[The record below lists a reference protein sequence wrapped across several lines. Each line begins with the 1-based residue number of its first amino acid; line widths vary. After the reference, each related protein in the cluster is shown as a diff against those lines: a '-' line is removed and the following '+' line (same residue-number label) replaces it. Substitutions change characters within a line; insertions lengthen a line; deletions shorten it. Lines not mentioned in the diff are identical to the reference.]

1 MVERV
6 AGILTR
12 AGMLLVALAILASAG
27 YGYVYITDHPH
38 VRAGEVTSDP
48 GHGPLERD
56 VDQAAARDAERTPGS
71 ASASPAAA
79 GAAPSASVTATA
91 TKPAGTGATTAR
103 APADTRPPSGPKNLK
118 AEQLDPFQG
127 PQVVLDWDP
136 ATDNVGVAGYRI
148 YRNGVEINVVADG
161 SSDDTDRGFSMGRRY
176 TYAVRAFDAAG
187 NLSEPVQVE
196 ISTVSYAG

>member
-1 MVERV
+1 
-6 AGILTR
+6 
-12 AGMLLVALAILASAG
+12 MLLVALGILASAG
-27 YGYVYITDHPH
+27 YGYVYITDRPH

-48 GHGPLERD
+48 AYGPLSRD
-56 VDQAAARDAERTPGS
+56 LDEAAARDAERTP
-71 ASASPAAA
+71 ASATASP
-79 GAAPSASVTATA
+79 AAPSASPSAAATTT

-103 APADTRPPSGPKNLK
+103 APADTRAPSAPKNLK

>member
-1 MVERV
+1 
-6 AGILTR
+6 
-12 AGMLLVALAILASAG
+12 MLLVALGILASAG
-27 YGYVYITDHPH
+27 YGYVYITDRPS
-38 VRAGEVTSDP
+38 VRAGEVTSDAGAGLP
-48 GHGPLERD
+48 ARNL
-56 VDQAAARDAERTPGS
+56 DQAAARDAERTPDS
-71 ASASPAAA
+71 PSASPPSTTGTPSSSAKAAA
-79 GAAPSASVTATA
+79 G
-91 TKPAGTGATTAR
+91 PAGAGATTPAR
-103 APADTRPPSGPKNLK
+103 APADTRAPSAPKNLT

-148 YRNGVEINVVADG
+148 YRSGVEINVVADG

>member
-1 MVERV
+1 
-6 AGILTR
+6 
-12 AGMLLVALAILASAG
+12 MLLAALAILASAG
-27 YGYVYITDHPH
+27 YGYVYITDRPP
-38 VRAGEVTSDP
+38 VRAGEVTSDADTGVP
-48 GHGPLERD
+48 ARNL
-56 VDQAAARDAERTPGS
+56 DQAAARDAERP
-71 ASASPAAA
+71 PD
-79 GAAPSASVTATA
+79 APSASPVPATGTPSA
-91 TKPAGTGATTAR
+91 SAKAAAGGPAGAGATTPAR
-103 APADTRPPSGPKNLK
+103 APADTRAPSAPKNLT

-127 PQVVLDWDP
+127 AQVVLDWDP